1 MSRFLKDSLPH
12 LRERVSLVCLA
23 LPSSLRLNTH
33 REHTFVCGQWAKAVS
48 HSKYSSG
55 FLGSC
60 AASSCLPPRY
70 LQGGVGVSSA
80 NWAGDV
86 SSESANGEHVT
97 QPQMNPV
104 QPPRTEDAEP
114 LRCRCCQR
122 TKKNYTTSE
131 KKLMQSG
138 FKELCF
144 LVRGENCLK
153 WEFSFKPG
161 CSQCMIGKQEALQ
174 GDLSAFTDTFL
185 VAFSQNCIC

>member
-1 MSRFLKDSLPH
+1 MFSCCTFLKREVSEHTGIAEPLCSESIMSRFLKDSLPH
-12 LRERVSLVCLA
+12 LRERVTVVCLA

-33 REHTFVCGQWAKAVS
+33 RERTFVYGQWAKAVS

-55 FLGSC
+55 FSGSC

-70 LQGGVGVSSA
+70 LRGGVGVSLA

-131 KKLMQSG
+131 KNVCKVVSKSSVSWL
-138 FKELCF
+138 E
-144 LVRGENCLK
+144 VR
-153 WEFSFKPG
+153 
-161 CSQCMIGKQEALQ
+161 I
-174 GDLSAFTDTFL
+174 
-185 VAFSQNCIC
+185 V